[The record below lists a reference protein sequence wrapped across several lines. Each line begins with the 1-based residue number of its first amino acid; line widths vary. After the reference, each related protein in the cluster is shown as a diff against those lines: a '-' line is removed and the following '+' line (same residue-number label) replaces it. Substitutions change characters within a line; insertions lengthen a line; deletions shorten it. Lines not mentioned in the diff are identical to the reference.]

1 MHSTVSEDFIS
12 RTTVVKMSLRA
23 EDDEDLTLSEY
34 DDLYDED
41 YGTLDLTGRLGE
53 EIEMP
58 FHGFHG
64 LPCERVLFDF
74 DPGSVVK
81 FVTQSWEMNEEGDSF
96 SYLWLYEICTP
107 NDTKNDW
114 RCEVQEIS

>member
-1 MHSTVSEDFIS
+1 
-12 RTTVVKMSLRA
+12 MSLRA

-64 LPCERVLFDF
+64 LPCERFLFDF

-96 SYLWLYEICTP
+96 SYLWLYEILQMTRKMIGAVKYRKSRKFR
-107 NDTKNDW
+107 TYF
-114 RCEVQEIS
+114 

>member
-1 MHSTVSEDFIS
+1 
-12 RTTVVKMSLRA
+12 MSLRA

-64 LPCERVLFDF
+64 LPCERFLFDF
-74 DPGSVVK
+74 DPGSVFK

-96 SYLWLYEICTP
+96 SYLWLYEILQMTRKMIGAVKYRKSRKFR
-107 NDTKNDW
+107 TYF
-114 RCEVQEIS
+114 